1 MLLVFFCLVEAE
13 KDLVFVSFDTS
24 VLPEGTEYGEQV
36 SFVESFLYVRGR
48 GDF

>member
-1 MLLVFFCLVEAE
+1 MEAE

-24 VLPEGTEYGEQV
+24 VLPEGTESGALV
-36 SFVESFLYVRGR
+36 SLVESFLYVRGR